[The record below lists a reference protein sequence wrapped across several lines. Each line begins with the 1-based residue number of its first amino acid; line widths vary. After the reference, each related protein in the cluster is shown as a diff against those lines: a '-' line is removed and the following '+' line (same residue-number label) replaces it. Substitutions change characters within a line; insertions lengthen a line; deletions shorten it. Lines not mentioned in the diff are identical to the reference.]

1 MVLNR
6 RQRSKLGGL
15 VGDKRSDDCLLSEE
29 LKVVLLQGTRVVV
42 LRRRRSNL
50 KRDSRWLAVV
60 RAWGDDYFPS
70 TKRDVSPT
78 NVAKIIIATI
88 VRRGEG
94 GRRRKVETRKSSR
107 GRGETMEATNSWR
120 T

>member
-1 MVLNR
+1 M
-6 RQRSKLGGL
+6 
-15 VGDKRSDDCLLSEE
+15 
-29 LKVVLLQGTRVVV
+29 

-70 TKRDVSPT
+70 TKRDVDPT

-94 GRRRKVETRKSSR
+94 GGG
-107 GRGETMEATNSWR
+107 GRLKPGRVPEGGGETMEATNSWR